1 MSGHALPQRLELQPV
16 KVAGKNDEQTYTAP
30 DAMENYGEGMSRRAN
45 AELDRRT
52 VRKLDFIL
60 LPFLALLFLFN
71 SLDKSNVGNAVL
83 LREKYLLTRIDRKC

>member
-16 KVAGKNDEQTYTAP
+16 IPTDGHDEQIYIAP
-30 DAMENYGEGMSRRAN
+30 DTMEYSGESLSRKVN

-71 SLDKSNVGNAVL
+71 SLDKSNVGNVL
-83 LREKYLLTRIDRKC
+83 FLQE